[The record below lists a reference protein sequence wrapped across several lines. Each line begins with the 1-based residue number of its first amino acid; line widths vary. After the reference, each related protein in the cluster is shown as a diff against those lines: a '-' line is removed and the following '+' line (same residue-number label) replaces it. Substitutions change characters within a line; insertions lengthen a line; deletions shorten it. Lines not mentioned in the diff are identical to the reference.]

1 MKPFFL
7 ALALLFSGLY
17 FMGKGISGV
26 FFTQE
31 ARSWPVVQGTVHAK
45 NVWVRSGRHGSKDY
59 IPLIR
64 YYYEVNGAAYTS
76 EKLCHAN
83 LSASSKADAL
93 EMLSSYSVG
102 MPATVHYDPHD
113 PSNAVLQIDSIS
125 SMLVKAGLGLVLF
138 LLGLLAGLPLWR
150 DFNSNRFYDASESAF

>member
-7 ALALLFSGLY
+7 ALALLLAGFY
-17 FMGKGISGV
+17 FMGKGVSGV
-26 FFTQE
+26 FFIQE

-45 NVWVRSGRHGSKDY
+45 DVWTRSGRHGSKDY

-76 EKLCHAN
+76 EKLCHASP
-83 LSASSKADAL
+83 SASSKADAL
-93 EMLSSYSVG
+93 ELLSSYSVG
-102 MPATVHYDPHD
+102 MPATVHYDPRN
-113 PSNAVLQIDSIS
+113 PANEVLQIDSNL

-138 LLGLLAGLPLWR
+138 LLGLLAGRPLWR